1 MPARHPDIQ
10 AVSDTNADIFEAI
23 ATLEYSGRRVS
34 QAAIVETTRLPGDVV
49 AAGLDALLAEGLL
62 TAEND
67 GRGEPVY
74 APEHRGWSAVPDQT
88 EGKGLGRAR
97 P

>member
-10 AVSDTNADIFEAI
+10 AVSDTSADIYEAI

-34 QAAIVETTRLPGDVV
+34 RAAIVETTRLPGDIV

-62 TAEND
+62 TAEDD
-67 GRGEPVY
+67 GRGERAY
-74 APEHRGWSAVPDQT
+74 APVHRGWSAVPDQA